1 MKRKAF
7 LRLRERYIRRGKNF
21 VCLDE
26 SGFAA
31 NAHRTHGY
39 APKGRR
45 IYEKISAHTRPR
57 TSLLAARGK
66 NGLTATWL
74 FEGTCNATVFNQ
86 WLEEELV
93 QELTANDV
101 VVMDNATFHKTENT
115 KRIIAA
121 TGATLLYLP
130 PYSPDLN
137 PVEHDFAALKKI
149 RQFNH
154 EKSLDDII
162 HAYQ

>member
-7 LRLRERYIRRGKNF
+7 LRLRERYARQGRRF
-21 VCLDE
+21 VDVDE

-31 NAHRTHGY
+31 SAYRTHGY
-39 APKGRR
+39 APRGQRL
-45 IYEKISAHTRPR
+45 YGAISAHTRPR

-66 NGLTATWL
+66 NGLMATWL
-74 FEGTCNATVFNQ
+74 FEGTCNATLFNH
-86 WLEEELV
+86 WLETELANT
-93 QELTANDV
+93 LTANDV
-101 VVMDNATFHKTENT
+101 VVMDNATFHKTEHT
-115 KRIIAA
+115 RRIIKA

-137 PVEHDFAALKKI
+137 PIEHDFATIKKI

-154 EKSLDDII
+154 EQSLDDII
-162 HAYQ
+162 RAYQ